1 MSPAMVQALISATI
15 RALDLIDRFNSSF
28 DSQEELNNYIA
39 ERDAVRNELVQLSRQ
54 LGQSEPEPGPE
65 RAGDNLD
72 HGYRPSGEED
82 SSSESTTDSQ
92 S

>member
-28 DSQEELNNYIA
+28 DSQEELNDYIA
-39 ERDAVRNELVQLSRQ
+39 ERDAVRSELVRLSQQ
-54 LGQSEPEPGPE
+54 LGQDDPEPEP
-65 RAGDNLD
+65 AGDDLD
-72 HGYRPSGEED
+72 HGYQPSSEED
-82 SSSESTTDSQ
+82 SSSESTTDPQ